1 MPTAGLGMWVIVR
14 YVITPYGIDDGWM
27 DGLNYLSNR
36 VCLYRLFFFLLSL
49 HACLYCTIS
58 QNLRSSLPSSFL
70 SFIVRRGWRCS
81 RPALLVL
88 VGIIISSPA
97 ERRNMSLP
105 LSKCLPTYVD
115 TYIHNLNVCRKVD
128 GSCSS
133 ARLVYLVCSFFLKMH
148 VCIRK

>member
-58 QNLRSSLPSSFL
+58 QKPQ
-70 SFIVRRGWRCS
+70 FII
-81 RPALLVL
+81 A
-88 VGIIISSPA
+88 IILFI
-97 ERRNMSLP
+97 
-105 LSKCLPTYVD
+105 
-115 TYIHNLNVCRKVD
+115 IHR
-128 GSCSS
+128 
-133 ARLVYLVCSFFLKMH
+133 
-148 VCIRK
+148 